1 MDLIQRS
8 KEDNEIQSF
17 VLEAPWFKSS
27 KSLCVYVSCATLQE
41 VDTSRILS
49 ECLCSPAKVGYTEVR
64 KKLYVPHVE
73 DRKCNM
79 RMLKISSI
87 NDLVAS
93 STNIL
98 EPAPVDCDGNECE
111 DAMQASNPVD
121 LFIIPGNL
129 FILPV
134 HHLQQGP

>member
-8 KEDNEIQSF
+8 KEDDAIQSI
-17 VLEAPWFKSS
+17 VLVAPWFKSS
-27 KSLCVYVSCATLQE
+27 KSLFAYVSCATLQE

-49 ECLCSPAKVGYTEVR
+49 ECLCSPAKEVR
-64 KKLYVPHVE
+64 KKLYVLHLE

-93 STNIL
+93 SMNIL
-98 EPAPVDCDGNECE
+98 EPAPVDCDGNERE
-111 DAMQASNPVD
+111 DGTVSSSYV
-121 LFIIPGNL
+121 LFLDTLSRIYIDS
-129 FILPV
+129 
-134 HHLQQGP
+134 

>member
-8 KEDNEIQSF
+8 KEDDAIQSI

-27 KSLCVYVSCATLQE
+27 KSLFAYVSCATLQE

-64 KKLYVPHVE
+64 KKLYVLHLE

-93 STNIL
+93 SMNIL
-98 EPAPVDCDGNECE
+98 EPAPVDCDGNDRE
-111 DAMQASNPVD
+111 DVIMMY
-121 LFIIPGNL
+121 F
-129 FILPV
+129 
-134 HHLQQGP
+134 

>member
-8 KEDNEIQSF
+8 KEDDAIQSI

-27 KSLCVYVSCATLQE
+27 KSLFAYVSCATLQE

-64 KKLYVPHVE
+64 KKLYVLHLE

-93 STNIL
+93 SMNIL
-98 EPAPVDCDGNECE
+98 EPAPVDCDGNDRE
-111 DAMQASNPVD
+111 DGLAFDRSGRRLAALEGGLMHE
-121 LFIIPGNL
+121 I
-129 FILPV
+129 
-134 HHLQQGP
+134 